1 MHDKDIEHLRAE
13 LELAVQEVAAR
24 DSDVHLL
31 RREVERLQAE
41 RLRSRVR
48 PSRPSAVPSG
58 GLDSGWECEEDAVF
72 SEFEAI
78 MYRARKRVLCAPSAH
93 RVAIYGV
100 FLSDW
105 DATVRRMRKNLV
117 DMDSIR
123 LHLERAE
130 GGNG

>member
-1 MHDKDIEHLRAE
+1 MHDKTSEAIAE
-13 LELAVQEVAAR
+13 LRKLAGDPTPKEELE
-24 DSDVHLL
+24 
-31 RREVERLQAE
+31 
-41 RLRSRVR
+41 
-48 PSRPSAVPSG
+48 
-58 GLDSGWECEEDAVF
+58 GLMCEEDAVF